1 MAERS
6 RLWRDASFL
15 RRTVLFGSAFLVL
28 VTLTRL
34 LYADIAREK
43 ERQEWLTHAYQV
55 LDAVQGL
62 TANLLDAETGH
73 RGYLSTGD
81 ESYVEPLDAA
91 LREGRSAL
99 GTLRQLTAGD
109 PAQQARLDTLST
121 LIEAKIAELQRTIA
135 LRRKEGTEA
144 ALAAI
149 RTGELRRLTSQT
161 RAVLRAMDSE
171 GRALLAKRTG
181 EAEAEATR
189 MRWVLGLGS
198 GSLLMLLAI
207 GGTVIERDSRNRER
221 TRQAVMQSEE
231 HFRLALDAA
240 NAGTWEWDLE
250 TNDHLWSEELWK
262 LFDVEPYSRA
272 PSYDPWRELVHPDDL
287 ANTEQVV
294 AQAVQTGTEL
304 NVEFRVSDHE
314 GRERWL
320 LSRGRP
326 LRDGRGRAMRYVG
339 IVVDIT
345 ERKQAEES
353 ARAREQDLRR
363 FAEVAPVAI
372 AMFDREMRYLAA
384 SQRFREEFSL
394 GDQQLVGRS
403 HYDVFPEIPE
413 HWRQVHRR
421 CLAGAVERHPGELF
435 LRPDGTEQWTRWEIQ
450 PWRRADGEI
459 GGLVLFTEDITGQRR
474 SEQDLIEK
482 ERRLNEAQQNARIGS
497 WRYLPDGS
505 LTWSDQMYELF
516 KLPRDVPPAYDAAMS
531 VVHPVDRASGKHR
544 VWERALES
552 GALDFHAEYRVVWP
566 DGQVRTLF
574 SLCKIRR
581 EGNGR
586 VIEAVGTVQDVT
598 ERKQVEEALRAS
610 EANYRTLFESASDG
624 ICVTDAQLRYVDA
637 NAAACR
643 MFGHTREELLLRTIP
658 DVLAA
663 EDIPRLAP
671 FLNSMVA
678 GEVAKGE
685 WRLRRKDGSL
695 FLCEVCGILL
705 PDGRLL
711 SIGRDITER
720 KRVSEEL
727 GQSQERLALAIQATQ
742 LGTFD
747 YSPKNG
753 TLIWSELTRRH
764 FGLRSGAEVSYDIFL
779 NGIHPDD
786 RDRVHATV
794 QGLLLPGSD
803 GQYAAEYR
811 TVGIED
817 GVERFVS
824 SWGRVLFD
832 PGGQPARFVGVTL
845 DVSERKRLEDQYR
858 QAQKL
863 ESVGRLAG
871 GVAHDFNNLLT
882 VINGY
887 SDMVLGDLSAGDPL
901 HDSVT
906 EIRIAGER
914 AAALSRQLLVLSR
927 KQVVQPKDVNLN
939 DIIVEVERMLGRVI
953 GEDIRLECVLSP
965 CLGSVLADPGQLHQ
979 VLMNLAI
986 NARDAMPTGGALR
999 IETRNI
1005 ELDDRF
1011 AEQHAYM
1018 ESGSYVQLQVS
1029 DTGSGMTE
1037 TVMAHLFEPFFTT
1050 KKAGVGTGLGL
1061 ATVYG
1066 IVKQSS
1072 GSILVDSESG
1082 KGARFTIFLP
1092 RTDAGAKVNH
1102 EPAPSPLGGTETI
1115 LVVEDQQQ
1123 LRKMVGR
1130 VLRGFGYNVLEAAD
1144 PLEALLQSEAYA
1156 GPIHMLL
1163 TDVVM
1168 PGMAGPELA
1177 GRLQPSRPAMEV
1189 VFMSGYSEAT
1199 QMDHQV
1205 PPSAGGYLEKPFS
1218 PEALALK
1225 VREVLGLHSTR

>member
-1 MAERS
+1 
-6 RLWRDASFL
+6 
-15 RRTVLFGSAFLVL
+15 
-28 VTLTRL
+28 
-34 LYADIAREK
+34 
-43 ERQEWLTHAYQV
+43 
-55 LDAVQGL
+55 L
-62 TANLLDAETGH
+62 TASLLDAETDH
-73 RGYLSTGD
+73 RAYLSTGD

-99 GTLRQLTAGD
+99 ATLLRLTAGD
-109 PAQQARLDTLST
+109 VTQHARLDTLNT
-121 LIEAKIAELQRTIA
+121 LIEAKFAELHRSVE
-135 LRRKEGTEA
+135 LRRKEGAEA

-149 RTGELRRLTSQT
+149 RTEELRRLTAQS
-161 RAVLRAMDSE
+161 RAVLRAMESE
-171 GRALLAKRTG
+171 GRALLAKRTQ
-181 EAEAEATR
+181 EAEAQATR

-198 GSLLMLLAI
+198 GSLLMLLAA
-207 GGTVIERDSRNRER
+207 GGSVIERDSRSRER
-221 TRQAVMQSEE
+221 TRQAVIQSEDRL
-231 HFRLALDAA
+231 RLALDAA
-240 NAGTWEWDLE
+240 NAGTWEWDLA
-250 TNDHLWSEELWK
+250 TNENAWSEELWR
-262 LFDVEPYSRA
+262 LYGLEPYSRT
-272 PSYDPWRELVHPDDL
+272 PSYDLWRECLHPDDR

-294 AQAVQTGTEL
+294 AQAARTEAEL
-304 NVEFRVSDHE
+304 IIEFRVRDLD
-314 GRERWL
+314 GKERWL

-326 LRDGRGRAMRYVG
+326 LRDRHGRAVRYVG

-345 ERKQAEES
+345 ERKQAEEG

-372 AMFDREMRYLAA
+372 AMFDGEMRYLAA

-403 HYDVFPEIPE
+403 HYDVFPEIPD

-421 CLAGAVERHPGELF
+421 CLAGAVEGHPGELF
-435 LRPDGTEQWTRWEIQ
+435 LRSDGTEQWTRWEIQ
-450 PWRRADGEI
+450 PWRRADNEI
-459 GGLVLFTEDITGQRR
+459 GGLVLFTEDITRQKH
-474 SEQDLIEK
+474 SEQDLLEK
-482 ERRLNEAQQNARIGS
+482 ERRLNEAQQNAHIGS
-497 WRYLPDGS
+497 WRHLPDGS
-505 LTWSDQMYELF
+505 LTWSDQMYELYQV
-516 KLPRDVPPAYDAAMS
+516 PRDVPPTYDAAMS
-531 VVHPVDRASGKHR
+531 VVHPDDRAGDNY
-544 VWERALES
+544 RALEKALKS
-552 GALDFHAEYRVVWP
+552 GAPDFHAEYRVVWP

-574 SLCKIRR
+574 SLGEIRR
-581 EGNGR
+581 EEKGR
-586 VIEAVGTVQDVT
+586 LIEAVGTVQDVT

-624 ICVTDAQLRYVDA
+624 ICVTDAQLRYVDV

-643 MFGHTREELLLRTIP
+643 MFGLTREELLARKIP
-658 DVLAA
+658 ELLAA
-663 EDIPRLAP
+663 EEIPRLEP
-671 FLNSMVA
+671 FIKGIVA

-685 WRLRRKDGSL
+685 WRLHRSDGSL
-695 FLCEVCGILL
+695 FLCEVCAIAL

-720 KRVSEEL
+720 KRVTEEL

-747 YSPKNG
+747 FSPKTG

-764 FGLRSGAEVSYDIFL
+764 FGLQSYTVVSYDDFL
-779 NGIHPDD
+779 HGIHPDD
-786 RDRVHATV
+786 RDLVHATV

-832 PGGQPARFVGVTL
+832 PEGQPVRFVGVTL

-863 ESVGRLAG
+863 ESIGRLAG

-901 HDSVT
+901 YDSVT

-986 NARDAMPTGGALR
+986 NARDAMPTGGTLL

-1005 ELDDRF
+1005 ELDDPF

-1018 ESGSYVQLQVS
+1018 KSGSYVQLQVS
-1029 DTGSGMTE
+1029 DTGSGMTKA
-1037 TVMAHLFEPFFTT
+1037 VMAHLFEPFFTT

-1082 KGARFTIFLP
+1082 KGASFTIFLP
-1092 RTDAGAKVNH
+1092 RTDAGIKVKS

-1144 PLEALLQSEAYA
+1144 PEEALLQSEGFA
-1156 GPIHMLL
+1156 GAIHLLL

-1199 QMDHQV
+1199 RMDHQIPV
-1205 PPSAGGYLEKPFS
+1205 SAGGYLEKPFS
-1218 PEALALK
+1218 PEDLASK
-1225 VREVLGLHSTR
+1225 VREVLGLHSTG